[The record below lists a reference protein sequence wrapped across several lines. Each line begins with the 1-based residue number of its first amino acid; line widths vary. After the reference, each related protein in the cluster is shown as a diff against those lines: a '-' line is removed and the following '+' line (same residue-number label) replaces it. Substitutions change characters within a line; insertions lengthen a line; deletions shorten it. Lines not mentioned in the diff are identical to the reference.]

1 MLRRAF
7 FSALGFLP
15 FLGSRRPSSHCS
27 GPIPPVQPGD
37 RTTAAQQNCLID
49 QVNRN
54 SAAIEELNQRLS
66 LPR

>member
-1 MLRRAF
+1 
-7 FSALGFLP
+7 
-15 FLGSRRPSSHCS
+15 
-27 GPIPPVQPGD
+27 VQPGD

-66 LPR
+66 SPG